1 MVVVRCVY
9 VLVWV
14 PKKGGTKNESLIKGG
29 GDKKA
34 VPKKE
39 GKASKLIL
47 ERETILEMFIKHRDC
62 TNFSAFHNY
71 QNW

>member
-1 MVVVRCVY
+1 MRWYYGVY

-14 PKKGGTKNESLIKGG
+14 PKKRRNKKWESYKG

-34 VPKKE
+34 VPKKV

-47 ERETILEMFIKHRDC
+47 ERPF
-62 TNFSAFHNY
+62 
-71 QNW
+71 